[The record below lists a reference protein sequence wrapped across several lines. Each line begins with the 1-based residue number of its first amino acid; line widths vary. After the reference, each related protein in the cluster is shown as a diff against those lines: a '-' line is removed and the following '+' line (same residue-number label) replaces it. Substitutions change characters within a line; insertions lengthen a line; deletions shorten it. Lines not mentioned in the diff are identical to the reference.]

1 MSWYSSSSFID
12 TPPCA
17 QFQRLEQSS
26 TKYHLSTVRWRG
38 GCKKCGSV
46 TISLLAMNV
55 TGLSTFPPAPRPPLP
70 PHNECQSTRR
80 WWRWRYDGLQLQTSE
95 KCSSAPDSNFL
106 YSTGQPTAAQHSRRL
121 VTAALHCYC
130 IFVARSSLND
140 ATLSCFS
147 SSATTDCR
155 AKLQSNDNN
164 NDRIA
169 AVVMLPEIRHFNLF
183 PCCFGN
189 LTFCLEFLKCENS
202 NSKILNVS
210 KTWWL

>member
-17 QFQRLEQSS
+17 QFQRLERSS

-106 YSTGQPTAAQHSRRL
+106 YSTGQPGPAHCSPAQQAAGNCCTAL
-121 VTAALHCYC
+121 LLHLRCQVWSERC
-130 IFVARSSLND
+130 NTFLLFLISNNW
-140 ATLSCFS
+140 
-147 SSATTDCR
+147 
-155 AKLQSNDNN
+155 LQSK
-164 NDRIA
+164 A
-169 AVVMLPEIRHFNLF
+169 AEQ
-183 PCCFGN
+183 
-189 LTFCLEFLKCENS
+189 
-202 NSKILNVS
+202 
-210 KTWWL
+210 W

>member
-1 MSWYSSSSFID
+1 MWQCDNLTIGYE
-12 TPPCA
+12 CYG
-17 QFQRLEQSS
+17 
-26 TKYHLSTVRWRG
+26 TKYVSTCSAPSSPRTMSVKVHG
-38 GCKKCGSV
+38 GGDGDGMMGCSFRRLKSAARLQ
-46 TISLLAMNV
+46 TATFYILLAS
-55 TGLSTFPPAPRPPLP
+55 L
-70 PHNECQSTRR
+70 
-80 WWRWRYDGLQLQTSE
+80 
-95 KCSSAPDSNFL
+95 
-106 YSTGQPTAAQHSRRL
+106 GQHTAAQHSRRL

-210 KTWWL
+210 KTW